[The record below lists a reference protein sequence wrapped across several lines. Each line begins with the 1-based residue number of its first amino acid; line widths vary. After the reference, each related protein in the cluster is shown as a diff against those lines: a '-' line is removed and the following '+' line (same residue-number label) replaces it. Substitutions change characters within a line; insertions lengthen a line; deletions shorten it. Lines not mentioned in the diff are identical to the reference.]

1 MVNYGH
7 RHKGYGVTLHMLE
20 LMGKCFVVSIQGELE
35 DAECWNSKMKKAW
48 VNMFRFITFF
58 MSVGY
63 GDGFLKCQ
71 IGTVFENHRKSRIQ
85 YCERSELRLRFEWT
99 NVH

>member
-71 IGTVFENHRKSRIQ
+71 IGTVFENHRISRIIP
-85 YCERSELRLRFEWT
+85 F
-99 NVH
+99 